1 MKTCIKIINLTDFSH
16 PAHFVPLLNR
26 WEHLLSGSKFEFIV
40 NVNNTKFLTPKIVK
54 HENRGGYPMAMRWPT
69 VHERFL
75 FLLHKNREYIAS
87 GNIFLTQY
95 SIRKITITNK
105 YSSFTCKILNNNVKI
120 KFWLQYRSPF
130 SSADVFNFLFR
141 DWFAQS
147 HKWKLDGLRV
157 WCVNAT
163 HSPKFCE
170 SEHYQI
176 EKRGVR
182 CDEIKGERRLR
193 REQRPKERG
202 KDERPPPFYVPT
214 SLKSYSI
221 LTNLCVK
228 VIWKL
233 DASYIIQIYL
243 QSVYLE

>member
-1 MKTCIKIINLTDFSH
+1 MTYGLWKL
-16 PAHFVPLLNR
+16 
-26 WEHLLSGSKFEFIV
+26 
-40 NVNNTKFLTPKIVK
+40 
-54 HENRGGYPMAMRWPT
+54 
-69 VHERFL
+69 L
-75 FLLHKNREYIAS
+75 FLLHKNREYKAS

-193 REQRPKERG
+193 REQKLKERG
-202 KDERPPPFYVPT
+202 EDERGAFYVPT

-221 LTNLCVK
+221 LTGLCVK

-233 DASYIIQIYL
+233 DTSYIIQIYL